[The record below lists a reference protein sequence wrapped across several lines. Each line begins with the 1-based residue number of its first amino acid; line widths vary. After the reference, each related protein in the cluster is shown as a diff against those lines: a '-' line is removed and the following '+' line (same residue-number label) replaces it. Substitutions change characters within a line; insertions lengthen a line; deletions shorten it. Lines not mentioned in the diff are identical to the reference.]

1 MISPVDEFY
10 LQQPEPLRGFL
21 LFLRAWLL
29 KEECTEAFNYHT
41 PFFRYKQKPFCYF
54 ILQKNKSIMY
64 IGFMKGRQLHHA
76 NLHSEGRKVVKLF
89 YIDPEKEV
97 PLKELQAIVSSA
109 RKLYND

>member
-10 LQQPEPLRGFL
+10 LQQPEPLRGCL

-54 ILQKNKSIMY
+54 ILQKKGCIRKFLILSNNNNFDMTHLNELFPRDSQEILENK
-64 IGFMKGRQLHHA
+64 R
-76 NLHSEGRKVVKLF
+76 
-89 YIDPEKEV
+89 
-97 PLKELQAIVSSA
+97 
-109 RKLYND
+109 